1 MKEVQRYLEEGSEK
15 MNGRKISL
23 LAVFIGLS
31 VVGASIKI
39 PAIIGSVALDVFPA
53 LLAAAFFGGGAGA
66 IVAGFGHMMSALLGG
81 MPMGPLHFIVAIEMA
96 ILAYLFAFMWKK
108 KIVASIVFIIG
119 NALIAPLPFIFFFDF
134 TFYLALLPSLFIGSV
149 INTVVAF
156 LIIPRLSSF
165 FQEAYAKGA
174 VKG

>member
-1 MKEVQRYLEEGSEK
+1 MSEAPMYSEEESVK

-31 VVGASIKI
+31 VIGASIKI

-66 IVAGFGHMMSALLGG
+66 IVAGVGHMISALLGG
-81 MPMGPLHFIVAIEMA
+81 MPIGPLHIVVALEMA
-96 ILAYLFAFMWKK
+96 ILAFLFAYTWKRK
-108 KIVASIVFIIG
+108 WLASAVFVLG
-119 NALIAPLPFIFFFDF
+119 NTLLAPIPFIFIYDWA
-134 TFYLALLPSLFIGSV
+134 FYVALVPSLLLGSIV
-149 INTVVAF
+149 NIAVAF
-156 LIIPRLSSF
+156 LLIPRMLHIVNR
-165 FQEAYAKGA
+165 GV